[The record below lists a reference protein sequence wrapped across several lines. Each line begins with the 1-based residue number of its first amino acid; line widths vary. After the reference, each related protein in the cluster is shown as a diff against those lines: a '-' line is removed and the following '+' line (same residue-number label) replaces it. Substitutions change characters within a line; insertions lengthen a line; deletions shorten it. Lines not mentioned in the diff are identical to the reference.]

1 MNAAPEMRRTP
12 QGYCS
17 GSRRAGPCR
26 RKQKQMGGR
35 PGRPGPA
42 GGRAAG
48 GRAAVA
54 VLRVALAAPVLNH
67 ACGGRAC

>member
-1 MNAAPEMRRTP
+1 MLPRRCGEP
-12 QGYCS
+12 
-17 GSRRAGPCR
+17 RRGIVPAHGGR
-26 RKQKQMGGR
+26 VRVSRKQKQMGGR